1 MDLVDIDKV
10 LDDLELNEDNN
21 SRTALVAPRGSL
33 GTRGGGEPSPDTA
46 TIKKYSIPTVLPK
59 EHPAP
64 APQQIP
70 HLHEN
75 GPASAIHPGH
85 FVTAGPGPSFNG
97 GEKSKPKTSV
107 VNVSTVFS
115 SLNDYVN
122 AGNELSEKLQQ
133 IDIQPDLPAC
143 KDASNGD
150 SKPLISP
157 SSSSISTD
165 SRSSSSLG
173 GRVDCSSSSSNSSGS
188 GHRQVKKHRQ
198 RNSSSSGSS
207 TTSSTSTSDGEE
219 DDEMGVHERL
229 NNEGLS
235 LSAGDY
241 ILDSS
246 ENTTTVAT
254 TNEEQPKEQK
264 DQTVVTTEAEA
275 DVQKATGAAAS
286 GPSEQQDTSAFSY
299 KNSLYSDTLSN
310 DVINLEGISSISSIV
325 AVDLTSAGHGD
336 KLAGDGDGSPPPD
349 EQNRKEEAMLA
360 KPEVLDED
368 RTTEVKKVVGFEST
382 MDDVS
387 DTELESYLQELEE
400 YDIQQ
405 TIAPVVTAS
414 ASTVVSAAAEVPTK
428 EQVVEDAKEDVREEL
443 VEEKDRKDTVSIG
456 SHNSIDTRSDESI
469 PESNRGDND
478 DDLISQASTLEFN
491 DLAAMTAANGAPV
504 VVVPDIAV
512 DDIPDNEL
520 PEFAQDGPVDDG
532 SEIRFID
539 CTETESAVIR
549 ENLPAVEEVR
559 AAGANSDGQAR
570 VVEESIVPQTSTV
583 PLPRPNSLE
592 LPNQPEGVNEKQSSP
607 GHTPPSSVSHGID
620 SDQGLTLSSTSSDDF
635 APSSVAIV
643 PPPSA
648 PPTEASE
655 GLSDGSGQAAAAD
668 DYRPPLVTLSSAQ
681 AQLGKI
687 PPFWVPDNSTNFC
700 MQCNQKFSLIKRR
713 HHCRACGQ
721 LLCSAC
727 CCLKAKLEYLGDVEA
742 RICIPCDIILN
753 QQQQALEEAAYGTQ
767 FAIAAGA
774 SGPSSS
780 ARQPNPNNP
789 MEYCSTVPPF
799 QQANSNPQSPIS
811 VMVPVGVLKRA
822 GAPRSGRKDKTVI
835 FSDGIRPGCD
845 LTELDENWDAQ
856 PKTSPSIPGGG
867 GGDKRKGRVQT
878 PVSETPPA
886 SSTTSKPSL
895 IPAGENKL
903 PPIVKQLTKTESKHI
918 EIENDAALIASL
930 RDGTLTFALQRNLHV
945 LVTIVELNCCINKTV
960 INFTTRGMHYVG
972 QDEIVILLELGDSQ
986 LLPKD
991 IFVHLNEIYED
1002 ADEGSTLTELGFS
1015 PARSSNFLGSKNHG
1029 GFLFVRPTYQCM
1041 QNVILPDQP
1050 YLVGVLIHR
1059 WEMPWA
1065 KILPLRLM
1073 LRLGALYR
1081 YYPSPH
1087 VSVRERDSVYVEI
1100 AQTIINLLADFRNYS
1115 YTIATIRGM
1124 VIHIEDRKTSILIPR
1139 NRYEQVM
1146 KVLMNGSTDQLLAL
1160 GGNFSKVADG
1170 HLVCIQ
1176 NTESGCPEAT
1186 QYSTQAINIEG
1197 QPRKVTGA
1205 SFLVLNGVLKPNSGL
1220 VGKCSIVEDGLM
1232 VQVPPAKMASI
1243 KEALKLMKDYRIVCG
1258 PEEGDDSQ
1266 KEIVSIEWTEND
1278 LNFNIGVVSPIDKK
1292 PLNGVPSIRVHRG
1305 TDYSN
1310 ANHIIRWTEVFII
1323 QSDEESNHPGDPV
1336 NMSKLS
1342 EQVAK
1347 SACTALVAFLDLL
1360 ASNGCHKIGL
1370 RIMLDS
1376 EQVSYEAGSQYNK
1389 LGSLY
1394 MNALDNELIGTL
1406 NRQANSLHLDQQI
1419 IVELI
1424 FHILDK

>member
-10 LDDLELNEDNN
+10 LDDLELNEDNTC
-21 SRTALVAPRGSL
+21 RRPTVVAP
-33 GTRGGGEPSPDTA
+33 A
-46 TIKKYSIPTVLPK
+46 IAVPTVDNGASIEPGRDSPSTK
-59 EHPAP
+59 QSTPAP
-64 APQQIP
+64 TSSSSAKNVQQP
-70 HLHEN
+70 VQHTHEN
-75 GPASAIHPGH
+75 GTPGI
-85 FVTAGPGPSFNG
+85 GESPSTVDNG
-97 GEKSKPKTSV
+97 SNVSKLKTNV
-107 VNVSTVFS
+107 VNVSTVFN
-115 SLNDYVN
+115 SLNEYVN
-122 AGNELSEKLQQ
+122 AGSDLNEKLQKV
-133 IDIQPDLPAC
+133 IDPPVDNPTAGV
-143 KDASNGD
+143 DFGANGD
-150 SKPLISP
+150 NKPLISP
-157 SSSSISTD
+157 SSSSISAESHT
-165 SRSSSSLG
+165 SSSIEGADDGVVEGDASATAVRRLST
-173 GRVDCSSSSSNSSGS
+173 SSTASNSSEPRKH
-188 GHRQVKKHRQ
+188 HRHR
-198 RNSSSSGSS
+198 RNSSYSSSVSASS
-207 TTSSTSTSDGEE
+207 TTSSSSTSTSDGEE
-219 DDEMGVHERL
+219 EDDADVHERL
-229 NNEGLS
+229 NEGLS

-246 ENTTTVAT
+246 ENTTVAT
-254 TNEEQPKEQK
+254 TNEEQPASL
-264 DQTVVTTEAEA
+264 VVAEKKP
-275 DVQKATGAAAS
+275 Q

-325 AVDLTSAGHGD
+325 AVDLTSAGPGD
-336 KLAGDGDGSPPPD
+336 NKGQEETSVPVEQLNKKEDVALA
-349 EQNRKEEAMLA
+349 Q
-360 KPEVLDED
+360 PEVIEEE
-368 RTTEVKKVVGFEST
+368 RTEVKRVVGFEST

-400 YDIQQ
+400 YDMQQ
-405 TIAPVVTAS
+405 TVAPGS
-414 ASTVVSAAAEVPTK
+414 ANITPN
-428 EQVVEDAKEDVREEL
+428 VVEAEL
-443 VEEKDRKDTVSIG
+443 VLQAVIEKPIEEKDRKDTISIG
-456 SHNSIDTRSDESI
+456 SRNSIDTKSDESI
-469 PESNRGDND
+469 PESNRGEND
-478 DDLISQASTLEFN
+478 EDLISQASTLEFN
-491 DLAAMTAANGAPV
+491 ELAAMQAANNGANV
-504 VVVPDIAV
+504 VDDIEIE
-512 DDIPDNEL
+512 DIPDNDV
-520 PEFAQDGPVDDG
+520 PEFFAEPGDDG
-532 SEIRFID
+532 GEIKFID
-539 CTETESAVIR
+539 CTETESAMVR
-549 ENLPAVEEVR
+549 EDLPIVEEAR
-559 AAGANSDGQAR
+559 AGADNGNERAETASAAAASDRA
-570 VVEESIVPQTSTV
+570 

-592 LPNQPEGVNEKQSSP
+592 LPTHADTFADKQSSP

-635 APSSVAIV
+635 APSIAIV
-643 PPPSA
+643 PAPPPSA
-648 PPTEASE
+648 PPTE
-655 GLSDGSGQAAAAD
+655 LSDDLLHEASGGHPTF
-668 DYRPPLVTLSSAQ
+668 RPTGPLASHP
-681 AQLGKI
+681 QLGKI
-687 PPFWVPDNSTNFC
+687 PPYWVPDNATNFC

-727 CCLKAKLEYLGDVEA
+727 CCLKAKLEYLGDVEQ
-742 RICIPCDIILN
+742 RVCISCDIILN
-753 QQQQALEEAAYGTQ
+753 QQQQALEEAQYGSQ

-774 SGPSSS
+774 SGMSS

-799 QQANSNPQSPIS
+799 QQATNQPQSPIS

-822 GAPRSGRKDKTVI
+822 GSSRTGRKDKTVI

-845 LTELDENWDAQ
+845 LTELDENWDSQ
-856 PKTSPSIPGGG
+856 PKTSPSIVPS
-867 GGDKRKGRVQT
+867 DKRKGRVQT
-878 PVSETPPA
+878 PVGEEPPSI
-886 SSTTSKPSL
+886 SSTIQSL
-895 IPAGENKL
+895 IPQGENKL
-903 PPIVKQLTKTESKHI
+903 PPIVKQITKTETKHI
-918 EIENDAALIASL
+918 DVDNDAALIASL

-945 LVTIVELNCCINKTV
+945 LVTIVELSCCINKTV

-972 QDEIVILLELGDSQ
+972 QDEIVILLELGDSE

-991 IFVHLNEIYED
+991 IFVHLNDIYLD
-1002 ADEGSTLTELGFS
+1002 ADRGNTISELGFS
-1015 PARSSNFLGSKNHG
+1015 PPRMPNFLGSKNHG
-1029 GFLFVRPTYQCM
+1029 GFLYVRPTYQCM
-1041 QNVILPDQP
+1041 QNVIIPDAP

-1059 WEMPWA
+1059 WEVPWA

-1087 VSVRERDSVYVEI
+1087 VSVRERESVYVEI
-1100 AQTIINLLADFRNYS
+1100 AQTIITLLADFRNYS
-1115 YTIATIRGM
+1115 YTIPTIRGM

-1146 KVLMNGSTDQLLAL
+1146 KVLSGTKDQTILAL

-1176 NTESGCPEAT
+1176 NTDSGCPETA

-1205 SFLVLNGVLKPNSGL
+1205 SFMVLNGVLKPNSGL

-1232 VQVPPAKMASI
+1232 VQVPPAKMNTI
-1243 KEALKLMKDYRIVCG
+1243 KDALKNMKDYKILCG
-1258 PEEGDDSQ
+1258 PIEGEDSQ

-1278 LNFNIGVVSPIDKK
+1278 LNFNIGVLSPIDKK

-1323 QSDEESNHPGDPV
+1323 QGDEESNHPGDPI

-1360 ASNGCHKIGL
+1360 ASNGFTKIGL

-1376 EQVSYEAGSQYNK
+1376 ENVSYEAGSQYNK
-1389 LGSLY
+1389 LGPLY

-1419 IVELI
+1419 IIELI

>member
-21 SRTALVAPRGSL
+21 SRTAVVNSHP
-33 GTRGGGEPSPDTA
+33 
-46 TIKKYSIPTVLPK
+46 
-59 EHPAP
+59 PAP
-64 APQQIP
+64 ASEQIP
-70 HLHEN
+70 PLHEN
-75 GPASAIHPGH
+75 GPALSNNQGH
-85 FVTAGPGPSFNG
+85 AAGPGPSFNG
-97 GEKSKPKTSV
+97 GDKSKPKTSV

-115 SLNDYVN
+115 SLNEYVN

-133 IDIQPDLPAC
+133 IEIQPDPPAGIPRAAR
-143 KDASNGD
+143 DASNGD

-188 GHRQVKKHRQ
+188 GHRQVKKPRQ
-198 RNSSSSGSS
+198 QRHSSSSCSD
-207 TTSSTSTSDGEE
+207 TASSTSTSDGEE
-219 DDEMGVHERL
+219 DDETGVHERL

-254 TNEEQPKEQK
+254 TNEEAPKEEELGQRVAK
-264 DQTVVTTEAEA
+264 ATETEAEGK
-275 DVQKATGAAAS
+275 KAT
-286 GPSEQQDTSAFSY
+286 
-299 KNSLYSDTLSN
+299 
-310 DVINLEGISSISSIV
+310 
-325 AVDLTSAGHGD
+325 DLTSAGQGD
-336 KLAGDGDGSPPPD
+336 KPADDGSPPQD
-349 EQNRKEEAMLA
+349 EQNNRKEEAMLA

-405 TIAPVVTAS
+405 TIAPMVTSATAVTTTAATVTTEEVQPEEEVVKE
-414 ASTVVSAAAEVPTK
+414 EVK
-428 EQVVEDAKEDVREEL
+428 EEL

-469 PESNRGDND
+469 PESNRGEND
-478 DDLISQASTLEFN
+478 EDLISQASTLE
-491 DLAAMTAANGAPV
+491 
-504 VVVPDIAV
+504 
-512 DDIPDNEL
+512 
-520 PEFAQDGPVDDG
+520 
-532 SEIRFID
+532 
-539 CTETESAVIR
+539 
-549 ENLPAVEEVR
+549 
-559 AAGANSDGQAR
+559 
-570 VVEESIVPQTSTV
+570 
-583 PLPRPNSLE
+583 PNSLE
-592 LPNQPEGVNEKQSSP
+592 LPNQPESVIEKQSSP

-620 SDQGLTLSSTSSDDF
+620 SDQGMTLSSTSSDDF
-635 APSSVAIV
+635 APSSVAVV

-655 GLSDGSGQAAAAD
+655 GLLLSDGSGQAAGPGD
-668 DYRPPLVTLSSAQ
+668 DYRPPLVTLTSAQ

-700 MQCNQKFSLIKRR
+700 MQCNQKFSIIKRR

-780 ARQPNPNNP
+780 SRQPNPNNP

-799 QQANSNPQSPIS
+799 QQANSNAPQSPIS

-867 GGDKRKGRVQT
+867 HGDKRKGRVQT
-878 PVSETPPA
+878 PVSGVDIKTLGKVLQIFYLRNGFRPYATQRQNSETLETWVVIPITDERILSLSSLFSSFLETPPA
-886 SSTTSKPSL
+886 SSSTSKPSL

-918 EIENDAALIASL
+918 EIDNDAALIASL

-960 INFTTRGMHYVG
+960 INFTTRGMHFVG

-1002 ADEGSTLTELGFS
+1002 ADGGSTLTELGFS

-1258 PEEGDDSQ
+1258 PEEGDDTQ
-1266 KEIVSIEWTEND
+1266 KEIVSIEWTDND

-1323 QSDEESNHPGDPV
+1323 QSDEESNQPGDPV

-1376 EQVSYEAGSQYNK
+1376 EQVSYEAGSQYSK
-1389 LGSLY
+1389 LGPLY